1 MLVVVPATTPL
12 CASIGSVFA
21 TRSGAL
27 NPPSASNKM
36 TVTPATIKDV
46 ARAAGVSVATV
57 SRALNGAENV
67 LPDTRQR
74 ILDAARELR
83 YSPSGAARSLIT
95 RRTDTIGALLPDLH
109 GEFFS
114 ELIRGIDQAAR
125 ARGLHLLLSSSHD
138 DANEAAAALRAM
150 NGRVDGLVV
159 MSPHADDDF
168 LSQNLPP
175 TLPAVLLNSGVSK
188 PSQRVFAVDN
198 FGGARTMTE
207 HLVRSG
213 RRRIAFLGGP
223 RANFEAREREY
234 RAGLGQGLQPM
245 LLDGD
250 FSESAGERAGAML
263 LAMPPEQQPDAVFA
277 ANDIMAIGLL
287 GALQA
292 GGLRVPDDIALA
304 GFDDIPVARY
314 VSPGLTTMHVP
325 IAALGS
331 QALDALADALD
342 SPQPPSHESTVMPVQ
357 LVVRRSCG
365 GPPR

>member
-1 MLVVVPATTPL
+1 MSTA
-12 CASIGSVFA
+12 
-21 TRSGAL
+21 
-27 NPPSASNKM
+27 
-36 TVTPATIKDV
+36 PATIKDV

-57 SRALNGAENV
+57 SRALNGADNV
-67 LPDTRQR
+67 LPDTRER
-74 ILDAARELR
+74 IATIARELR
-83 YSPSGAARSLIT
+83 YVPSGAARSLIT

-138 DANEAAAALRAM
+138 DADEAAAALRAM
-150 NGRVDGLVV
+150 NGRVDGLIV

-175 TLPAVLLNSGVSK
+175 ALPAVLLNSGVRTPK
-188 PSQRVFAVDN
+188 QPVFAIDN

-207 HLVRSG
+207 HLVARG
-213 RRRIAFLGGP
+213 HRRIAFLGGP
-223 RANFEAREREY
+223 AANFEARERERGY
-234 RAGLGQGLQPM
+234 RAGLPARAQPWVLQ
-245 LLDGD
+245 GD
-250 FSESAGERAGAML
+250 FSEAAGERAGATL
-263 LAMPPEQQPDAVFA
+263 LALPATERPDAVFA

-287 GALQA
+287 GSLQA
-292 GGLRVPDDIALA
+292 GGARVPADIALA

-314 VSPGLTTMHVP
+314 VSPPLTTMRVP
-325 IAALGS
+325 IAALGG

-342 SPQPPSHESTVMPVQ
+342 APARHAGHATVMPVD

-365 GPPR
+365 VAAA

>member
-1 MLVVVPATTPL
+1 MAPT
-12 CASIGSVFA
+12 SD
-21 TRSGAL
+21 
-27 NPPSASNKM
+27 NKM
-36 TVTPATIKDV
+36 VTPATIKDV
-46 ARAAGVSVATV
+46 ARVAGVSVATV

-67 LPDTRQR
+67 LPHTRQR
-74 ILDAARELR
+74 IVEVARELR

-150 NGRVDGLVV
+150 NGRVDGLIV

-175 TLPAVLLNSGVSK
+175 ALPAVLLNSGVRGAR
-188 PSQRVFAVDN
+188 QRVFAVDN
-198 FGGARTMTE
+198 FGGARAMTE

-223 RANFEAREREY
+223 QANFEARERERGY
-234 RAGLGQGLQPM
+234 RAGLATGAEAW
-245 LLDGD
+245 LLEGD
-250 FSESAGERAGAML
+250 FSEAGGQRAAAAL
-263 LAMPPEQQPDAVFA
+263 LALPAGQRPDAVFA

-292 GGLRVPDDIALA
+292 GGVRLPEDIALA
-304 GFDDIPVARY
+304 GFDDIPIARY
-314 VSPGLTTMHVP
+314 VSPALTTMHVP
-325 IAALGS
+325 IAALGG
-331 QALDALADALD
+331 QALDALADTLERNATD
-342 SPQPPSHESTVMPVQ
+342 AGATVMPVQ
-357 LVVRRSCG
+357 LVVRQSCG
-365 GPPR
+365 SAQT

>member
-1 MLVVVPATTPL
+1 
-12 CASIGSVFA
+12 
-21 TRSGAL
+21 
-27 NPPSASNKM
+27 M
-36 TVTPATIKDV
+36 TVTPATIKDI
-46 ARAAGVSVATV
+46 ARVVGVSVATV

-83 YSPSGAARSLIT
+83 YAPSGAARSLIT
-95 RRTDTIGALLPDLH
+95 RRTDTVGALLPDLH

-138 DANEAAAALRAM
+138 DADEAAAALRAM
-150 NGRVDGLVV
+150 NGRVDGLIV

-168 LSQNLPP
+168 LSQNLPV
-175 TLPAVLLNSGVSK
+175 TLPAVLLNSGVSR
-188 PSQRVFAVDN
+188 PRQRVFAVDN
-198 FGGARTMTE
+198 FGGARQITE

-223 RANFEAREREY
+223 VANFEARERERGY
-234 RAGLGQGLQPM
+234 RTGLPAGLQPWV
-245 LLDGD
+245 LAGD
-250 FSESAGERAGAML
+250 FSEAGGQQAAARL
-263 LAMPPEQQPDAVFA
+263 LALPAAERPDAVFA

-287 GALQA
+287 GALVA
-292 GGLRVPDDIALA
+292 GGLRVPEDIALA

-314 VSPGLTTMHVP
+314 VSPALTTMHVP

-331 QALDALADALD
+331 QALEALADALD
-342 SPQPPSHESTVMPVQ
+342 SPLAPSGESTVMPVQ

-365 GPPR
+365 AGT

>member
-1 MLVVVPATTPL
+1 M
-12 CASIGSVFA
+12 AS
-21 TRSGAL
+21 
-27 NPPSASNKM
+27 
-36 TVTPATIKDV
+36 PATIKDV

-57 SRALNGAENV
+57 SRALNGADNV

-74 ILDAARELR
+74 ILDMARELR

-95 RRTDTIGALLPDLH
+95 RKTDTVGALLPDLH

-138 DANEAAAALRAM
+138 DAHEAAAALRAM
-150 NGRVDGLVV
+150 NGRVDGLLV

-175 TLPAVLLNSGVSK
+175 SLPAVLLNSGVRS
-188 PSQRVFAVDN
+188 PTQPVFAVDN
-198 FGGARTMTE
+198 FGGARAMTE
-207 HLVRSG
+207 HLVGIG

-223 RANFEAREREY
+223 AANFEARERERGY
-234 RAGLGQGLQPM
+234 RAGLVPGTAPW
-245 LLDGD
+245 LLEGD
-250 FSESAGERAGAML
+250 FSEGGGQRAGAAL
-263 LAMPPEQQPDAVFA
+263 LALPAAERPDAVFA

-287 GALQA
+287 GALLA
-292 GGLRVPDDIALA
+292 GGVRVPEDIALA

-314 VSPGLTTMHVP
+314 VSPALTTMHVP
-325 IAALGS
+325 IADLGE
-331 QALDALADALD
+331 QALDALADALEQD
-342 SPQPPSHESTVMPVQ
+342 RTDVSTTVMPVQ

-365 GPPR
+365 ATPI

>member
-1 MLVVVPATTPL
+1 
-12 CASIGSVFA
+12 
-21 TRSGAL
+21 
-27 NPPSASNKM
+27 M

-46 ARAAGVSVATV
+46 ARVAGVSVATV

-67 LPDTRQR
+67 LPHTRQR
-74 ILDAARELR
+74 IVEVARELR

-150 NGRVDGLVV
+150 NGRVDGLIV

-175 TLPAVLLNSGVSK
+175 ALPAVLLNSGVRGA
-188 PSQRVFAVDN
+188 SQRVFAVDN
-198 FGGARTMTE
+198 FGGARAMTE

-223 RANFEAREREY
+223 QANFEARERERGY
-234 RAGLGQGLQPM
+234 RAGLAVGAEAW
-245 LLDGD
+245 LLEGD
-250 FSESAGERAGAML
+250 FSETGGQRAAAEL
-263 LAMPPEQQPDAVFA
+263 LALPAGQRPDAVFA

-292 GGLRVPDDIALA
+292 GGVRLPEDIALA
-304 GFDDIPVARY
+304 GFDDIPIARY
-314 VSPGLTTMHVP
+314 VSPALTTMHVP
-325 IAALGS
+325 IAALGG
-331 QALDALADALD
+331 QALDALADTLERNATD
-342 SPQPPSHESTVMPVQ
+342 AGATVMPVQ
-357 LVVRRSCG
+357 LVVRQSCG
-365 GPPR
+365 SAKT

>member
-1 MLVVVPATTPL
+1 MT
-12 CASIGSVFA
+12 AS
-21 TRSGAL
+21 
-27 NPPSASNKM
+27 
-36 TVTPATIKDV
+36 PATIKDV

-57 SRALNGAENV
+57 SRALNGADNV
-67 LPDTRQR
+67 LPHTRQR
-74 ILDAARELR
+74 ILDVARELR

-138 DANEAAAALRAM
+138 DADEAAAALRAM

-188 PSQRVFAVDN
+188 PTQRVFAVDN
-198 FGGARTMTE
+198 FGGARAMTE

-223 RANFEAREREY
+223 QANFEARERERGY
-234 RAGLGQGLQPM
+234 RAGLGKGMEPW
-245 LLDGD
+245 LLEGD
-250 FSESAGERAGAML
+250 FSEGGGQRAGAAL
-263 LAMPPEQQPDAVFA
+263 LALPAKERPDAVFA

-287 GALQA
+287 GALLA
-292 GGLRVPDDIALA
+292 GGVRTPEDIALA
-304 GFDDIPVARY
+304 GFDDIPISRY
-314 VSPGLTTMHVP
+314 VSPALTTMHVP

-331 QALDALADALD
+331 QALDALANTL
-342 SPQPPSHESTVMPVQ
+342 ESNAAHPGATVMPVE
-357 LVVRRSCG
+357 LVVRQSCG
-365 GPPR
+365 SAKP

>member
-1 MLVVVPATTPL
+1 
-12 CASIGSVFA
+12 
-21 TRSGAL
+21 
-27 NPPSASNKM
+27 M
-36 TVTPATIKDV
+36 TAAPATIKDV

-74 ILDAARELR
+74 ILDVARELR

-95 RRTDTIGALLPDLH
+95 RRTDTVGALLPDLH

-138 DANEAAAALRAM
+138 DADEAAAALRAM
-150 NGRVDGLVV
+150 NGRVDGLIV

-188 PSQRVFAVDN
+188 PAQRVFAVDN
-198 FGGARTMTE
+198 FGGARQMTE

-223 RANFEAREREY
+223 QANFEARERERGY
-234 RAGLGQGLQPM
+234 RAGLPAAAEPWVLE
-245 LLDGD
+245 GD
-250 FSESAGERAGAML
+250 FSESAGERAGAFL
-263 LAMPPEQQPDAVFA
+263 LARPAAERPDAIFA

-292 GGLRVPDDIALA
+292 GGVRIPDDIALA

-314 VSPGLTTMHVP
+314 VSPALTTMHVP
-325 IAALGS
+325 IADLGS

-342 SPQPPSHESTVMPVQ
+342 DPQSQSHESTVMPVQ

-365 GPPR
+365 GAAR

>member
-1 MLVVVPATTPL
+1 
-12 CASIGSVFA
+12 
-21 TRSGAL
+21 
-27 NPPSASNKM
+27 M

-46 ARAAGVSVATV
+46 ARVAGVSVATV

-67 LPDTRQR
+67 LPHTRQR
-74 ILDAARELR
+74 IVEVARELR

-150 NGRVDGLVV
+150 NGRVDGLIV

-175 TLPAVLLNSGVSK
+175 ALPAVLLNSGVRGA
-188 PSQRVFAVDN
+188 SQRVFAVDN
-198 FGGARTMTE
+198 FGGARAMTE

-223 RANFEAREREY
+223 QANFEARERERGY
-234 RAGLGQGLQPM
+234 RAGLAVGAEAW
-245 LLDGD
+245 LLEGD
-250 FSESAGERAGAML
+250 FSEAGGQRAAAEL
-263 LAMPPEQQPDAVFA
+263 LALPAGQRPDAVFA

-292 GGLRVPDDIALA
+292 GGVRLPEDIALA
-304 GFDDIPVARY
+304 GFDDIPIARY
-314 VSPGLTTMHVP
+314 VSPALTTMHVP
-325 IAALGS
+325 IAALGG
-331 QALDALADALD
+331 QALDALADTLERNATD
-342 SPQPPSHESTVMPVQ
+342 AGATVMPVQ
-357 LVVRRSCG
+357 LVVRQSCG
-365 GPPR
+365 SAKT

>member
-1 MLVVVPATTPL
+1 M
-12 CASIGSVFA
+12 
-21 TRSGAL
+21 
-27 NPPSASNKM
+27 SARP
-36 TVTPATIKDV
+36 PATIKDV
-46 ARAAGVSVATV
+46 ARIAGVSVATV

-74 ILDAARELR
+74 ILDVARELR

-95 RRTDTIGALLPDLH
+95 RKTDTVGALLPDLH

-138 DANEAAAALRAM
+138 DADEAAAALRAM

-168 LSQNLPP
+168 LAQNLPHN
-175 TLPAVLLNSGVSK
+175 LPAVLLNSGVRR
-188 PSQRVFAVDN
+188 PSQRVFAIDN
-198 FGGARTMTE
+198 YGGAREMTE
-207 HLVRSG
+207 HLVRTG

-223 RANFEAREREY
+223 AANFEARERERGY
-234 RAGLGQGLQPM
+234 RAGLGKAMKPW
-245 LLDGD
+245 LLEGD
-250 FSESAGERAGAML
+250 FSESAGERTGAAL
-263 LAMPPEQQPDAVFA
+263 LAMPAAERPDAVFA

-292 GGLRVPDDIALA
+292 GGVRVPEDIALA

-314 VSPGLTTMHVP
+314 VSPALTTMRVP
-325 IAALGS
+325 IAALGG

-342 SPQPPSHESTVMPVQ
+342 GGGADMDATVMPVQ

-365 GPPR
+365 SKT

>member
-1 MLVVVPATTPL
+1 M
-12 CASIGSVFA
+12 
-21 TRSGAL
+21 
-27 NPPSASNKM
+27 SARP
-36 TVTPATIKDV
+36 PATIKDV
-46 ARAAGVSVATV
+46 AREAGVSVATV

-74 ILDAARELR
+74 IVEVARELR
-83 YSPSGAARSLIT
+83 YAPSGAARSLIT
-95 RRTDTIGALLPDLH
+95 RKTDTVGALLPDLH

-168 LSQNLPP
+168 LAQNLPHN
-175 TLPAVLLNSGVSK
+175 LPAVLLNSGVRR
-188 PSQRVFAVDN
+188 PSQRVFAIDN
-198 FGGARTMTE
+198 FGGAREMTE
-207 HLVRSG
+207 HLVRTG

-223 RANFEAREREY
+223 AANFEARERERGY
-234 RAGLGQGLQPM
+234 RAGLGKSAKPW
-245 LLDGD
+245 LLAGD
-250 FSESAGERAGAML
+250 FSESAGERTGAAL
-263 LAMPPEQQPDAVFA
+263 LAMPAAERPDAVFA

-292 GGLRVPDDIALA
+292 GGVRVPEDIALA

-314 VSPGLTTMHVP
+314 VSPALTTMQVP
-325 IAALGS
+325 IAALGG

-342 SPQPPSHESTVMPVQ
+342 GAAAGTDATVMPVQ

-365 GPPR
+365 SKT

>member
-1 MLVVVPATTPL
+1 MSP
-12 CASIGSVFA
+12 
-21 TRSGAL
+21 
-27 NPPSASNKM
+27 N
-36 TVTPATIKDV
+36 PATIKDV

-74 ILDAARELR
+74 IVDVARELR

-138 DANEAAAALRAM
+138 DADEAAAALRAM
-150 NGRVDGLVV
+150 NGRVDGLLV

-168 LSQNLPP
+168 LSQNLPAS
-175 TLPAVLLNSGVSK
+175 LPAVLLNSGVRA
-188 PSQRVFAVDN
+188 PAQRVFAVDN
-198 FGGARTMTE
+198 FGGAREMTE

-223 RANFEAREREY
+223 AANFEARERERGH
-234 RAGLGQGLQPM
+234 RAGLPSGVEPWLM
-245 LLDGD
+245 EGD
-250 FSESAGERAGAML
+250 FSEAGGERAGAL
-263 LAMPPEQQPDAVFA
+263 LLRLPASERPDAVFA

-292 GGLRVPDDIALA
+292 AGVRVPEDIALA

-314 VSPGLTTMHVP
+314 V
-325 IAALGS
+325 
-331 QALDALADALD
+331 
-342 SPQPPSHESTVMPVQ
+342 
-357 LVVRRSCG
+357 
-365 GPPR
+365 

>member
-1 MLVVVPATTPL
+1 
-12 CASIGSVFA
+12 
-21 TRSGAL
+21 
-27 NPPSASNKM
+27 M

-46 ARAAGVSVATV
+46 ARVAGVSVATV

-74 ILDAARELR
+74 ILDVARELR

-95 RRTDTIGALLPDLH
+95 RRTDTVGALLPDLH

-125 ARGLHLLLSSSHD
+125 SRGLHLLLSSSHD
-138 DANEAAAALRAM
+138 DADEAAAALRAM
-150 NGRVDGLVV
+150 NGRVDGLLV

-175 TLPAVLLNSGVSK
+175 NLPAVLLNSGVRS
-188 PSQRVFAVDN
+188 PTQPVFTVDN
-198 FGGARTMTE
+198 FGGARAMTE
-207 HLVRSG
+207 HLVATR

-223 RANFEAREREY
+223 ATNFEARERERGY
-234 RAGLGQGLQPM
+234 RAGLGTRMEPWVLE
-245 LLDGD
+245 GD
-250 FSESAGERAGAML
+250 FSEGGGQRAGAAL
-263 LAMPPEQQPDAVFA
+263 LALPVKDRPDAVFA

-287 GALQA
+287 GTLLAA
-292 GGLRVPDDIALA
+292 GLRVPEDIALA
-304 GFDDIPVARY
+304 GFDDIPIARY
-314 VSPGLTTMHVP
+314 VSPALTTMHVP

-331 QALDALADALD
+331 QALDALADTLESHAAD
-342 SPQPPSHESTVMPVQ
+342 PSATVMPVQ

-365 GPPR
+365 GTPP

>member
-1 MLVVVPATTPL
+1 M
-12 CASIGSVFA
+12 S
-21 TRSGAL
+21 
-27 NPPSASNKM
+27 
-36 TVTPATIKDV
+36 VTPATIKDV
-46 ARAAGVSVATV
+46 ARVAGVSVATV

-74 ILDAARELR
+74 IVEVARELR

-95 RRTDTIGALLPDLH
+95 RRTDTVGALLPDLH

-150 NGRVDGLVV
+150 NGRVDGLIV

-168 LSQNLPP
+168 LAHNLPVN
-175 TLPAVLLNSGVSK
+175 LPAVLLNSGVRDTG
-188 PSQRVFAVDN
+188 QRAFAVDN
-198 FGGARTMTE
+198 FGGARAMTE
-207 HLVRSG
+207 HLVASG

-223 RANFEAREREY
+223 QSNFEARERERGY
-234 RAGLGQGLQPM
+234 RAGLAAGSDPW
-245 LLDGD
+245 LLEGD
-250 FSESAGERAGAML
+250 FSEAGGQRAAAAL
-263 LAMPPEQQPDAVFA
+263 LALPAAERPDAVFA

-292 GGLRVPDDIALA
+292 GGVRLPTDIALA
-304 GFDDIPVARY
+304 GFDDIPIARY
-314 VSPGLTTMHVP
+314 VSPALTTVHVP
-325 IAALGS
+325 ISALGS

-342 SPQPPSHESTVMPVQ
+342 RSQPPNTDATVMPVQ

-365 GPPR
+365 AQP